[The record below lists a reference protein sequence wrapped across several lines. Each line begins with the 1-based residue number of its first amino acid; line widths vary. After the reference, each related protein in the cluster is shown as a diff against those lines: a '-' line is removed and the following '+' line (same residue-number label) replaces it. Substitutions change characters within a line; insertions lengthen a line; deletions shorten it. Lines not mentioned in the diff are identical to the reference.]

1 MTLPG
6 KARRV
11 AAADFAREKTS
22 EQLYVQTQMQR
33 LCSESRTQYTV
44 SVGIVGTRSAVS
56 LGARLG
62 FGFSAERL
70 LDRCRHDGCDG
81 GGIAVAT
88 RELHA

>member
-6 KARRV
+6 KARRI
-11 AAADFAREKTS
+11 AAADFAWEKTS
-22 EQLYVQTQMQR
+22 EQLYLQTQMQR
-33 LCSESRTQYTV
+33 LSSESETQYTA
-44 SVGIVGTRSAVS
+44 SAGIVGMRSAVS

-70 LDRCRHDGCDG
+70 LDRCRHGGCDG